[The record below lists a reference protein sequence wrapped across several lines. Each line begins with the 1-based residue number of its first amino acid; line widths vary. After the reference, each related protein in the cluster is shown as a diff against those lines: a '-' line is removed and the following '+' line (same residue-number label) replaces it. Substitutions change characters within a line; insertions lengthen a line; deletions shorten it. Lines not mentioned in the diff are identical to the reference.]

1 MTINLITAFNVIE
14 LRIEDTNEIKTDE
27 GEISYVK
34 HLEIIDKDHNLIDIS
49 LHLENKELDIIA

>member
-14 LRIEDTNEIKTDE
+14 LKIKDTKEIKTDK
-27 GEISYVK
+27 GEIFYVK
-34 HLEIIDKDHNLIDIS
+34 HLEIIDKDHNYVDIS